1 MQKLMSFSLVVAAAV
16 GLLAAAVPA
25 MAYTGQGL
33 ARHAKISMDQARA
46 IALKANP
53 GVITH
58 VELEYEKGGS
68 GLRYSFVIRQHSHE
82 DGTVMDEVGVDA
94 RTGQVLEDKIEG
106 PYSY

>member
-1 MQKLMSFSLVVAAAV
+1 MPKLMSFSLLSAAAV

-33 ARHAKISMDQARA
+33 ARHAKINLDQARA

-53 GVITH
+53 GVIKNE
-58 VELEYEKGGS
+58 ELEYEKGGS

-94 RTGQVLEDKIEG
+94 RTGKVLEDKIE
-106 PYSY
+106 SQ